1 MSAQLHALFIGSYP
15 SYTLC
20 PNTDK
25 PEFAFIGRS
34 NVGKSSLINS
44 FTGHKKLA
52 KTSSTPGKTQMI
64 NLFEVNK
71 SWILTDLPGYGF
83 AKVSKTSREKWDKM
97 NRDYILLRP
106 NLAMVLLLID
116 SRISAQKSDIDF
128 INWLGENGISFTIT
142 FTKADKQSKL
152 GVKKL
157 IDELWKTLKTT
168 WEVFPDYIVT
178 SSITGEGSE
187 DLEKH
192 IELACTNYLSQE

>member
-1 MSAQLHALFIGSYP
+1 MPVQLHSLFIGSYP
-15 SYTLC
+15 LYTLC
-20 PNTDK
+20 PSTEM

-52 KTSSTPGKTQMI
+52 KTSSTPGKTQTI

-83 AKVSKTSREKWDKM
+83 AKVSKTSRDKWDKM

-116 SRISAQKSDIDF
+116 ARIPAQKSDIDF
-128 INWLGENGISFTIT
+128 INWLGENGISFAIT

-152 GVKKL
+152 GIKKL
-157 IDELWKTLKTT
+157 VDELWGTLKTT

-178 SSITGEGSE
+178 SSVTGLGME
-187 DLEKH
+187 DLQKH
-192 IELACTNYLSQE
+192 IEVACANYNAQE

>member
-1 MSAQLHALFIGSYP
+1 MSGQLHSLFIGSYP
-15 SYTLC
+15 LYTLC
-20 PNTDK
+20 PSTEM

-44 FTGHKKLA
+44 FTGHKNLA
-52 KTSSTPGKTQMI
+52 KTSSTPGKTQLI

-71 SWILTDLPGYGF
+71 SWVLADLPGYGF
-83 AKVSKTSREKWDKM
+83 AKVSKTSREKWSKM

-116 SRISAQKSDIDF
+116 SRIPAQKIDIDF
-128 INWLGENGISFTIT
+128 INWLGENGISFTVT

-152 GVKKL
+152 GIKKL
-157 IDELWKTLKTT
+157 VDEFWKSLKDS

-178 SSITGEGSE
+178 SANTHDGTD
-187 DLEKH
+187 DLHKI
-192 IELACTNYLSQE
+192 IELACSNYLQQE

>member
-1 MSAQLHALFIGSYP
+1 
-15 SYTLC
+15 
-20 PNTDK
+20 
-25 PEFAFIGRS
+25 
-34 NVGKSSLINS
+34 
-44 FTGHKKLA
+44 
-52 KTSSTPGKTQMI
+52 I

-116 SRISAQKSDIDF
+116 SRISAQKSDIDL
-128 INWLGENGISFTIT
+128 INWLGENGISFTII
-142 FTKADKQSKL
+142 FNKADKQSKL

-168 WEVFPDYIVT
+168 WEVLPEYIVT
-178 SSITGEGSE
+178 SSITGERS
-187 DLEKH
+187 
-192 IELACTNYLSQE
+192 